1 MTKTSRD
8 WRAPESLEPQTAERR
23 SDLLA
28 LGAIAVTVLLWASA
42 FVAIRYVGREMT
54 AGSLALGRLAV
65 ASLLLGALLLVRRP
79 QGPDGQPDRAWP
91 SRQLWPYLIICGVV
105 WLGGYN
111 LALNEAERRVDA
123 GTAAMLVGI
132 GPLLIP
138 LLAGLVLKE
147 GLPARLVTGCAV
159 AFAGAVVIGASSTT
173 GTSSDVW
180 GILLSIAA
188 AVAYAIGVVTQ
199 KPLLSQM
206 SALRV
211 TWLAC
216 TIGLIVCLPYAP
228 ALVRELGTVSP
239 ASIWWMVYLGAA
251 PTALAFTTWAYALSR
266 STAGRLGATT
276 YLVPPIA
283 VLMGWLLLGESPAL
297 LAIAGG
303 ALCLAGV
310 SVARRAPRPVP
321 AR

>member
-1 MTKTSRD
+1 VAS
-8 WRAPESLEPQTAERR
+8 
-23 SDLLA
+23 
-28 LGAIAVTVLLWASA
+28 VLLGV
-42 FVAIRYVGREMT
+42 F
-54 AGSLALGRLAV
+54 
-65 ASLLLGALLLVRRP
+65 LLVRRP
-79 QGPDGQPDRAWP
+79 YGPDGGPDRAWP
-91 SRQLWPYLIICGVV
+91 SRRLWPYLIICGVV

-111 LALNEAERRVDA
+111 VALNEAERRVDA

-147 GLPARLVTGCAV
+147 RLPARLLGGIAI
-159 AFAGAVVIGASSTT
+159 AFAGAVIIGASSTT
-173 GTSSDVW
+173 GVSADVW
-180 GILLSIAA
+180 GVVLSIVA

-199 KPLLSQM
+199 KPLLAEM

-216 TIGLIVCLPYAP
+216 TIGLIVCLPFAP
-228 ALVRELGTVSP
+228 ALIHDLSAAGA
-239 ASIWWMVYLGAA
+239 ASIWWMIYLGAF
-251 PTALAFTTWAYALSR
+251 PTALAFTTWAYALGRTS
-266 STAGRLGATT
+266 AGRLGATT

-303 ALCLAGV
+303 ALCLVGV
-310 SVARRAPRPVP
+310 YVARRAPR
-321 AR
+321 

>member
-8 WRAPESLEPQTAERR
+8 RRAPESLEPEAAQRR
-23 SDLLA
+23 SELLGVA
-28 LGAIAVTVLLWASA
+28 AIAVTVVLWASA

-54 AGSLALGRLAV
+54 AGSLALGRLLV
-65 ASLLLGALLLVRRP
+65 ASVLLGLMLLVRRP
-79 QGPDGQPDRAWP
+79 TGPDGQPDRSWP
-91 SRQLWPYLIICGVV
+91 SRRLWPYLIICGAV

-138 LLAGLVLKE
+138 LLAGVVLKE
-147 GLPARLVTGCAV
+147 GLPARLLGGCAI
-159 AFAGAVVIGASSTT
+159 AFAGAVVIGASSS
-173 GTSSDVW
+173 TSTSADVW
-180 GILLSIAA
+180 GVVLSVVA

-199 KPLLSQM
+199 KPLLTEM

-216 TIGLIVCLPYAP
+216 TIGLIVCLPFAP
-228 ALVRELGTVSP
+228 ALLRELGT
-239 ASIWWMVYLGAA
+239 ASGSAIWWMVYLGAF
-251 PTALAFTTWAYALSR
+251 PTALAFTTWAYALRRTS
-266 STAGRLGATT
+266 AGRLGATT

-283 VLMGWLLLGESPAL
+283 VLMGWVLLGESPAL

-303 ALCLAGV
+303 VLCLVGV
-310 SVARRAPRPVP
+310 YVARRAPR
-321 AR
+321 

>member
-1 MTKTSRD
+1 MTRT
-8 WRAPESLEPQTAERR
+8 LEPTTTQRR
-23 SDLLA
+23 ADLLA
-28 LGAIAVTVLLWASA
+28 LAAIAVTVLLWASA
-42 FVAIRYVGREMT
+42 FVAIRYVGREMS
-54 AGSLALGRLAV
+54 AGPLALGRLVV
-65 ASLLLGALLLVRRP
+65 ASVLLGVLLLFRRP
-79 QGPDGQPDRAWP
+79 QGPDGRPDRLWP
-91 SRQLWPYLIICGVV
+91 SRRLWPFLIICGVV

-147 GLPARLVTGCAV
+147 GVTARLLTGCAI
-159 AFAGAVVIGASSTT
+159 AFGGVVVIGASSTT
-173 GTSSDVW
+173 ATSADVW
-180 GILLSIAA
+180 GIVLSIVA
-188 AVAYAIGVVTQ
+188 AVAYAVGVVTQ
-199 KPLLSQM
+199 KPLLSEM

-216 TIGLIVCLPYAP
+216 TIGLIVCLPFAP

-239 ASIWWMVYLGAA
+239 TSIWWMVYLGVA

-266 STAGRLGATT
+266 TTAGRLGATT

-283 VLMGWLLLGESPAL
+283 VLMGWLLLGEAPAL

-303 ALCLAGV
+303 ALCLVGV
-310 SVARRAPRPVP
+310 YVARRAPRAAP